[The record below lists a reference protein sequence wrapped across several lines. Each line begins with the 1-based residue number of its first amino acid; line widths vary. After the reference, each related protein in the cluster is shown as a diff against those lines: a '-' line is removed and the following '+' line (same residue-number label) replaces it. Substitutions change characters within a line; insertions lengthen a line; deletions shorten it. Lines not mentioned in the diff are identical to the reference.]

1 MRRIAS
7 KEPKGWK
14 FHAQA
19 KMLVREIDHD
29 LFFHVARVEY
39 VKRHECLE
47 AFAGFQTY
55 YDPRLDGVFVRT
67 RNVFRE
73 FLSIDS
79 VKENSDRLSDQI
91 LTTLDSFLAHT
102 VSSQDF
108 ETILSEPLLEEK
120 CYRLVLRSLI
130 SLNDEEYDKAKFLLS
145 KAIELSKIKPFHGY
159 LLRGVWIEVLANLC
173 MLDTKLANETLK
185 KSLHSIREAIFHDR
199 TSDKVNFRPWSV

>member
-7 KEPKGWK
+7 RDPQGWK

-29 LFFHVARVEY
+29 LFFHVACVQY
-39 VKRHECLE
+39 TTRHECIE

-55 YDPRLDGVFVRT
+55 CDPRLDGVFVTT

-79 VKENSDRLSDQI
+79 VKENSDRLTEQVLHSIDNF
-91 LTTLDSFLAHT
+91 LTHS
-102 VSSQDF
+102 VSSQEF
-108 ETILSEPLLEEK
+108 ETALSEPLLEEK
-120 CYRLVLRSLI
+120 YHRLVLRSLI
-130 SLNDEEYDKAKFLLS
+130 SLNDGDYDKARFLLS

-159 LLRGVWIEVLANLC
+159 LVRGVWIEVLANLC
-173 MLDTKLANETLK
+173 ILDPNLANETLK
-185 KSLHSIREAIFHDR
+185 ESLHSIREAIFHDR
-199 TSDKVNFRPWSV
+199 TSDNVSFGPWSL